1 MIYLNIIG
9 DPSKAASLLKT
20 NRPLHIGMKIQVEE
34 AVAKSLNAEAPE
46 IFQLDKGFT
55 PKSNKLLKR
64 TIKTKTK

>member
-1 MIYLNIIG
+1 
-9 DPSKAASLLKT
+9 
-20 NRPLHIGMKIQVEE
+20 MKIQVEE